1 MKMNFFGILA
11 GLYLSANGS
20 SEYAV
25 GMGAVIILLN
35 GVMLLWR
42 LGKTNSLKELIE

>member
-1 MKMNFFGILA
+1 MKMNFFGILV
-11 GLYLSANGS
+11 GLYLSANGG

-25 GMGAVIILLN
+25 SMGAVIIILN

-42 LGKTNSLKELIE
+42 LGKTNSLKELTE

>member
-1 MKMNFFGILA
+1 MKMNFFGILV
-11 GLYLSANGS
+11 GLYLSANGG

-35 GVMLLWR
+35 GVMIL
-42 LGKTNSLKELIE
+42 S